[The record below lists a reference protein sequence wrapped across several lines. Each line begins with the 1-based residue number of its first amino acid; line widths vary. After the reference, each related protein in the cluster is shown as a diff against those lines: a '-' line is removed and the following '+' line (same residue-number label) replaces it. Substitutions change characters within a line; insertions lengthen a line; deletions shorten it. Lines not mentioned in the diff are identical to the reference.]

1 MEQLDTDTLYKAL
14 SSRDARYDGRFYVG
28 VTTTGIYCRPIC
40 PARPKKENVRF
51 FRSKAEAE
59 KAGFRPCL
67 RCRPDLSPTS
77 TQWQGTAAVVARAFG
92 MINRGDA
99 DGDGLSALAG
109 RLGMT
114 DRHLRRLFQE
124 HLGASPME
132 VAISRRLHLARQLLS
147 QTRLSITDIALA
159 SGFNSLR
166 RFNDAFA
173 TTYRRNPSDFRKE
186 AELAAPA
193 ADTITLRIPYISRYD
208 WDNLIRYFARHE
220 VYGVDAI
227 DDDCYLRHLRT
238 AGGESFI
245 RVAHLEKSGSL
256 QVSLKLGDFSELRHT
271 VDTIRGVFDIDH
283 NPGQISVP
291 PDCPEAMQA
300 VLAGAAGVRVPG
312 AFDPFETA
320 VSVILGQLV
329 STQQG
334 RLNLRKLVEKYGEK
348 SRVPNHPKLSH
359 FFPSP
364 AVLASADLSA
374 LGFTKVRANA
384 IRELAAACLAGRIDL
399 SRTCDLARTREALL
413 QLKGIGPWTA
423 EMIALRCL
431 GDPDAFPA
439 SDLVINRALQR
450 YGVLPEQF
458 SPWKSYLA
466 LALWKAQATMAQE
479 EPKVKAPKRHRQP
492 ADQDRA
498 ERSN

>member
-1 MEQLDTDTLYKAL
+1 MNTDTLYQAL
-14 SSRDARYDGRFYVG
+14 SSRDPRYDGRFYVG

-77 TQWQGTAAVVARAFG
+77 IQWRGTEAVVARAFG

-99 DGDGLSALAG
+99 DGSSLSDLAG

-124 HLGASPME
+124 HLGASPIE

-147 QTRLSITDIALA
+147 QTPLSITDIALA

-166 RFNDAFA
+166 RFNDAFI
-173 TTYRRNPSDFRKE
+173 TTYRRNPSEFRKL
-186 AELAAPA
+186 AETPTAA
-193 ADTITLRIPYISRYD
+193 ADTITLRIPYLDRFD
-208 WDNLIRYFARHE
+208 WDNLTRYFARHE

-227 DDDCYLRHLRT
+227 DDGCYIRQLKT
-238 AGGESFI
+238 AGAESYL
-245 RVAHLEKSGSL
+245 RVAHLAQSSSL
-256 QVSLKLGDFSELRHT
+256 QVSLRMGDFGAVRQL
-271 VDTIRGVFDIDH
+271 VDTVRGVFDIDH
-283 NPGQISVP
+283 NPRQVTIP
-291 PDCPEAMQA
+291 PGCPEELRA
-300 VLAGAAGVRVPG
+300 VLEKGVGIRVPG

-329 STQQG
+329 STGQG

-348 SRVPNHPKLSH
+348 SGTPNHPKLSR
-359 FFPSP
+359 FFPAP
-364 AVLASADLSA
+364 AVLAREDLTA
-374 LGFTKVRANA
+374 LGFTRVRARA
-384 IRELAAACLAGRIDL
+384 ISDLAAACLAGLDL
-399 SRTCDLARTREALL
+399 SRSCDIAATRQALMAI
-413 QLKGIGPWTA
+413 KGIGPWTV

-431 GDPDAFPA
+431 GDTDAFPA
-439 SDLVINRALQR
+439 SDLIINRALER
-450 YGVLPEQF
+450 YRLLPEQF

-466 LALWKAQATMAQE
+466 LALWKTGAGSP
-479 EPKVKAPKRHRQP
+479 PKTECKR
-492 ADQDRA
+492 
-498 ERSN
+498 SV